1 MLVHWIWLAT
11 RPGVSDRQRVA
22 LMERFADAEDVYF
35 ADRAALSAVAGLPD
49 GAREALLDKNLTEAE
64 RILAHCAKTQIH
76 LVTLRDAAY
85 PEQLKNIADPPAVL
99 YYKGMLPD
107 FSAQPVIG
115 VVGTRKASLYG
126 MSSAKRLG
134 YQIGS
139 CGGIVVSGMAYGI
152 DGMAMRGALSSGQMV
167 VGVLGC
173 GVDVVYP
180 RSNRDLY
187 ADLAARGCLL
197 SEFPPGTPPAAWN
210 FPKRNRIISGI
221 ACGVLVVEAP
231 EKSGALITAR
241 CAAEQGRDVFVVPG
255 NIDVASCAGSN
266 ALLRDGAIAVSS
278 GWDVVSEYEARFP
291 GKLHRS
297 PGGTMQ
303 NAYLDEA
310 DRAEREARVAQKVVP
325 VKNKQPARRQT
336 DKKAVDSAETAPY
349 SDKYAESL
357 TGDERTVA
365 ALLTEGTLPLDDLID
380 RAAIPTSRVLAA
392 LTMLRVKGLVDLLPG
407 GRAAWKR
414 QKP

>member
-1 MLVHWIWLAT
+1 
-11 RPGVSDRQRVA
+11 
-22 LMERFADAEDVYF
+22 
-35 ADRAALSAVAGLPD
+35 
-49 GAREALLDKNLTEAE
+49 
-64 RILAHCAKTQIH
+64 
-76 LVTLRDAAY
+76 
-85 PEQLKNIADPPAVL
+85 
-99 YYKGMLPD
+99 
-107 FSAQPVIG
+107 
-115 VVGTRKASLYG
+115 
-126 MSSAKRLG
+126 
-134 YQIGS
+134 
-139 CGGIVVSGMAYGI
+139 MAYGI

-197 SEFPPGTPPAAWN
+197 SEFLPGTPPAAWN

-278 GWDVVSEYEARFP
+278 GWDVVGEYEARFP

-303 NAYLDEA
+303 SAYLDEA
-310 DRAEREARVAQKVVP
+310 DRAQREARVAQKVTP
-325 VKNKQPARRQT
+325 VKNKQPARSQT
-336 DKKAVDSAETAPY
+336 DKKEVDSTETAPY

-357 TGDERTVA
+357 TEDERAVA

-380 RAAIPTSRVLAA
+380 RAEIPASRVLAA
-392 LTMLRVKGLVDLLPG
+392 LTMLRVKGLADLLPG